1 MSREELVQEIV
12 ENLSRCQRPMR
23 EVALK
28 NSGLS
33 RAQIGMLF
41 MIAHHKRLQVKQ
53 IADHLGITKSA
64 ASQLLEPLSQKK
76 FIKRQVDP
84 NDRRIARFQLSEE
97 GLKELK
103 RFHKLKYAGLR
114 SSLESL
120 SEDELDQLA
129 GLSRK
134 LATTAGDHKTKIS
147 G

>member
-1 MSREELVQEIV
+1 
-12 ENLSRCQRPMR
+12 
-23 EVALK
+23 
-28 NSGLS
+28 
-33 RAQIGMLF
+33 
-41 MIAHHKRLQVKQ
+41 
-53 IADHLGITKSA
+53 
-64 ASQLLEPLSQKK
+64 LSQKK